1 MVGRYTTLTLLANNL
16 NLQEK
21 AELIQYYLLV
31 LKLRRKE
38 ELANYRP
45 TTWEL
50 LSIEEKRKLALHHI
64 RVDEQERIKGIQII
78 QALRRKY
85 YAIKKVSIAAYR
97 AEKLAKATKMSTTSN
112 TSTINDSI
120 TNSPVNPTRDLHGPL
135 PAATQK
141 RAAKPRGSGQQPAT
155 DPNPKE
161 DGSSSSEYSSNGP
174 HDRRP
179 SCERVL
185 GQDDSPTRAERG
197 DDERPDLGGNELPNL
212 DDYERAELGDDE
224 RSGEHGDQSNSLRIV
239 GKYPRTPQI
248 PGYPRAFER
257 GEDLAPRRSTCSPLE
272 SVCSSPSRRRYRRA
286 QDPSQQRSRQPESA
300 AKADKKGRSRRI
312 HQGLEPLGHQEAAV
326 PQQQQGEKQIPEQQR
341 QSAKFSIK
349 KHDEIR
355 RPVGMGRCVRPNVH
369 SPGSVQQRKE
379 EKVELRTLNAILES
393 VAITNK
399 NLSVLNSN
407 SELNFTTIVNTV
419 LSNSH
424 LAIEAVQSIV
434 PEVNVCLA
442 KPTLLLPEIN
452 ERIYSTAATVEKTD
466 RQLSK
471 FLEDF
476 DPKVAAQ
483 PESKNRN
490 VDKLSEA
497 IDNLRVD
504 LSNNTDYILSNL
516 RQDAI
521 IERSKAKEDLD
532 AVKDL
537 ILTQSEKISRL
548 TRAISEQKESLSLDM
563 KDLFEQCANSFK
575 AEMNNHHKVLNN
587 SAATV
592 PSTRDSPPHIHN
604 PYMNED
610 NTSKVKKG
618 SEQPSQPRSSA
629 DYATLNKLLPPI
641 ADWPKF
647 SGDSNADHIHFIK
660 YVDHIL
666 VSYNADDDIAIS
678 RLPRLFEDIALDW
691 FMNKL
696 ESVGRQSWSTWKSLI
711 KAQFGT
717 RIWRNRMKKAFEND
731 YFDPLKHKP
740 HKWCLT
746 QKRRIDC
753 TDPNSTQLEVN
764 EKLLNQVEGTLEN
777 QLRCRLPDMDKDLS
791 TFIAT
796 MEEVIVQTGANKRQ
810 KEHYSGR
817 REHTPTTEASTS
829 KDKEARNTEAV
840 PKKLPVPECYNCGEK
855 GHKKPDC
862 TKPRKRINNIDQ
874 DPDSDDDA
882 QSSGSFNII
891 PTEPENYSQDDEEDS
906 NGIFVIQGDIGDE
919 LNINTMQGDS
929 NLPQKW
935 DPSIEVG
942 HVSDAKLLTNKP
954 ETGMSYTMG
963 KTCYTTVLFQDK
975 KVKTLLDIGAFC
987 SCVSSD
993 FLESCY
999 PDWKDNLLPV
1009 PRAKF
1014 SSCNSSMKTL
1024 GVITMPLIF
1033 PHSKGSLRLNI
1044 EFVVLQDAICDY
1056 LILGNNTFCMYGI
1069 DVFQS
1074 KSRFYTIGGD
1084 WKKKFQICN
1093 IHTKL
1098 SVPIV
1103 EKLPISSELTKF
1115 NDEYLSQSSVSEILN
1130 SSQRLDVLKVCY
1142 EYKEAFCT
1150 TEEPIGNV
1158 KGHDIVLELTCQ
1170 SPYPPALRRAPYPS
1184 SPKSRVA
1191 LETHIKELL
1200 ELKVIRKV
1208 GHNEQVEITTPVII
1222 AWHNEKSRMVGDFRA
1237 LNNYT
1242 KADNYPIPRIDHSL
1256 HNLSKAK
1263 YITTMDVLKGFHQI
1277 PIEPNSR
1284 QFMRIIC
1291 HLGVYE
1297 YLRMPFGIKNAPSH
1311 FQRMMD
1317 TIFGTYIR
1325 QSWMM
1330 IYIDDIII
1338 YSDDWDTHLEKITTV
1353 LKTAVEAGL
1362 KMSIKKCNFGY
1373 GELKALGRIVSG
1385 LTLAIDQNKVAAVL
1399 LKPMPQNITELQSF
1413 LGFCSYYRQHIPKFA
1428 NITKS
1433 LYEICGKNVI
1443 YEMTHPRVKDYEAL
1457 RDLMT
1462 TAPVLAQP
1470 DYTKPFILYIDACLD
1485 GLGAAL
1491 HQEFQI
1497 DDKPVEKPVLFIS
1510 RQIKSTERK
1519 YGASQMEC
1527 LALVWSLEKLH
1538 YYLEGTK
1545 VVVVTDCTAV
1555 KTLMN
1560 MKTPNR
1566 HMLRW
1571 QIAIQQYRGHMTI
1584 IHKPGI
1590 KHKNADGLSR
1600 WALPN
1605 TPDNPAW
1612 DAEDDDI
1619 FPILGIHMCDLDTA
1633 FYELV
1638 KSSYKNNVEMLKL
1651 VDILSNENSPP
1662 QLISSLPPSL
1672 SKPYTEGKFTF
1683 FDGLIY
1689 YRHRHS
1695 SVLVLCDELQIK
1707 NILSECHD
1715 NINSGHF
1722 SEDRTLERIK
1732 QTAWWLDWRNQVSN
1746 YIKSCEICQKSNKQ
1760 TGKRYGL
1767 LQKISEPSNKWE
1779 IINMDFVTGLPP
1791 GGSYSYNSV
1800 LVIVDRYSKR
1810 ARFIPNH
1817 KDDTAMEV
1825 AMLFWNRVMAEV
1837 GIPKIIISDRDPK
1850 FTSEFWRNLHDMLG
1864 TKLAFST
1871 AYHPQTDGLAERMIQ
1886 TLEEMLRRFCS
1897 FGLEFKN
1904 HDGYTHDW
1912 VSLLPALEI
1921 AYNSSRHSTS
1931 NEIPYVLERGWIP
1944 RMPKDTLNDKLPHIH
1959 PTALDLKKMLD
1970 ITHNH
1975 AKKCV
1980 SEAVEYNKNRW
1991 DKSHKEP
1998 DFKIGDKVLL
2008 STINFNNLG
2017 GNKKLKPSFVGPF
2030 TIKQLHGKNAVEV
2043 ILSDEKN

>member
-1 MVGRYTTLTLLANNL
+1 MPHGVPVTQLHPCNKALAACYSTYSSSYV
-16 NLQEK
+16 NLQEN

-31 LKLRRKE
+31 LKLRRE
-38 ELANYRP
+38 EEIANHRP
-45 TTWEL
+45 TPWEL
-50 LSIEEKRKLALHHI
+50 LSTEEKNQLALHHI
-64 RVDEQERIKGIQII
+64 RINEQERIKGIQII
-78 QALRRKY
+78 QTLRREY
-85 YAIKKVSIAAYR
+85 YATKKISIAAYR
-97 AEKLAKATKMSTTSN
+97 AKKLARAAKMSTTSS
-112 TSTINDSI
+112 TSVNDSI
-120 TNSPVNPTRDLHGPL
+120 TNSPVNPVRDLNIQISTAPYPQALEKEPL
-135 PAATQK
+135 SLEDRVNKLRQIQIPKKSAPAATASTQATIAPMTSAQ
-141 RAAKPRGSGQQPAT
+141 AAKESWERMTRPNVLSTAT
-155 DPNPKE
+155 TNLLSMTTATNAANMATTNEVGNMEIDPIPS
-161 DGSSSSEYSSNGP
+161 GSSASIHAPPKSPEIRMLSKEEKITLLVEA
-174 HDRRP
+174 HV
-179 SCERVL
+179 VL
-185 GQDDSPTRAERG
+185 
-197 DDERPDLGGNELPNL
+197 
-212 DDYERAELGDDE
+212 
-224 RSGEHGDQSNSLRIV
+224 
-239 GKYPRTPQI
+239 
-248 PGYPRAFER
+248 
-257 GEDLAPRRSTCSPLE
+257 LE
-272 SVCSSPSRRRYRRA
+272 SVCSSPSKRRYRRTQGA
-286 QDPSQQRSRQPESA
+286 SQQRPRQPESA
-300 AKADKKGRSRRI
+300 TKADQKGRSRRV
-312 HQGLEPLGHQEAAV
+312 HQGLEPLGNQETTL
-326 PQQQQGEKQIPEQQR
+326 PQRQQWEGKGQEQRR
-341 QSAKFSIK
+341 QSAKLGVK
-349 KHDEIR
+349 EHDEIQQ
-355 RPVGMGRCVRPNVH
+355 PGGMGRCLRPNLH
-369 SPGSVQQRKE
+369 SPGSVQQCKE
-379 EKVELRTLNAILES
+379 EKIKLETLNAILDT
-393 VAITNK
+393 VTITNK

-407 SELNFTTIVNTV
+407 SELNYTTLVNTV
-419 LSNSH
+419 VSNSH
-424 LAIEAVQSIV
+424 SVRETIETCTSHLKSCIAEPVV
-434 PEVNVCLA
+434 LPPELSEKIHN
-442 KPTLLLPEIN
+442 
-452 ERIYSTAATVEKTD
+452 TARLIEKTD
-466 RQLSK
+466 KNLSK
-471 FLEDF
+471 KENLKT
-476 DPKVAAQ
+476 DPCSQQEPLKT
-483 PESKNRN
+483 NI
-490 VDKLSEA
+490 DLSELYK
-497 IDNLRVD
+497 NLSLD
-504 LSNNTDYILSNL
+504 MSNNTDYILSNL

-521 IERSKAKEDLD
+521 IEHSKVKEDLD

-575 AEMNNHHKVLNN
+575 AEISSHQKVSNN
-587 SAATV
+587 STATV
-592 PSTRDSPPHIHN
+592 SSTRDSPPHFNN
-604 PYMNED
+604 PYMNEAD
-610 NTSKVKKG
+610 TVKPKKD
-618 SEQPSQPRSSA
+618 SEQPSSSA
-629 DYATLNKLLPPI
+629 D
-641 ADWPKF
+641 D
-647 SGDSNADHIHFIK
+647 DHIHFIK
-660 YVDHIL
+660 HVDHIL
-666 VSYNADDDIAIS
+666 VSFNADDEFAIS
-678 RLPRLFEDIALDW
+678 RLPRLFKDVALDW
-691 FMNKL
+691 FMDKL
-696 ESVGRQSWSTWKSLI
+696 ASVGHQSWSTWKSLI
-711 KAQFGT
+711 RAQFGT
-717 RIWRNRMKKAFEND
+717 RIWKNRMKKLFEENH
-731 YFDPLKHKP
+731 FDPLRHKP

-753 TDPNSTQLEVN
+753 TDPKSSQLEIN
-764 EKLLNQVEGTLEN
+764 EKLLSKCEGTLEHK
-777 QLRCRLPDMDKDLS
+777 LRCRIPDMDTDLS
-791 TFIAT
+791 NFIAV
-796 MEEVIVQTGANKRQ
+796 MEEVIVQTGINIKH
-810 KEHYSGR
+810 KGNYSER
-817 REHTPTTEASTS
+817 RETSPKTDASTS
-829 KDKEARNTEAV
+829 KDKEARSPETA

-862 TKPRKRINNIDQ
+862 TKPRKRINNIDH
-874 DPDSDDDA
+874 DSDSEDDA
-882 QSSGSFNII
+882 QSTFDVI
-891 PTEPENYSQDDEEDS
+891 PTEPENSSYDNEEGDS
-906 NGIFVIQGDIGDE
+906 NGIFVISGDIGDE

-935 DPSIEVG
+935 DPSIEIG
-942 HVSDAKLLTNKP
+942 HISDAKLLTNKP
-954 ETGMSYTMG
+954 QAGMSYTMG

-975 KVKTLLDIGAFC
+975 EIKTLLDIGAFC

-993 FLESCY
+993 FLDDCY
-999 PDWKDNLLPV
+999 PDWKSNLLPV
-1009 PRAKF
+1009 PKAKF
-1014 SSCNSSMKTL
+1014 SSCNSSMKPL
-1024 GVITMPLIF
+1024 GVIIMPLIF
-1033 PHSKGSLRLNI
+1033 PHFKGSLRLNV

-1074 KSRFYTIGGD
+1074 KNRFYTIGGD

-1098 SVPIV
+1098 PETIV
-1103 EKLPISSELTKF
+1103 EEPPISTELTQF
-1115 NDEYLSQSSVSEILN
+1115 NEDYLSQASVSDILN
-1130 SSQRLDVLKVCY
+1130 SSQKLEVLKVCHK
-1142 EYKEAFCT
+1142 YKEAFCT

-1184 SPKSRVA
+1184 SPKSRAA

-1338 YSDDWDTHLEKITTV
+1338 YSDDWDTHLEKVTTV

-1373 GELKALGRIVSG
+1373 GELKALGRVVSG
-1385 LTLAIDQNKVAAVL
+1385 LTLAVDQNKVAAVL

-1457 RDLMT
+1457 RNLMT

-1584 IHKPGI
+1584 VHKPGI

-1619 FPILGIHMCDLDTA
+1619 FPILGIHMCDLDVA

-1651 VDILSNENSPP
+1651 VDILSNENSSP
-1662 QLISSLPPSL
+1662 QLI
-1672 SKPYTEGKFTF
+1672 
-1683 FDGLIY
+1683 
-1689 YRHRHS
+1689 
-1695 SVLVLCDELQIK
+1695 
-1707 NILSECHD
+1707 
-1715 NINSGHF
+1715 
-1722 SEDRTLERIK
+1722 
-1732 QTAWWLDWRNQVSN
+1732 
-1746 YIKSCEICQKSNKQ
+1746 
-1760 TGKRYGL
+1760 
-1767 LQKISEPSNKWE
+1767 
-1779 IINMDFVTGLPP
+1779 
-1791 GGSYSYNSV
+1791 
-1800 LVIVDRYSKR
+1800 
-1810 ARFIPNH
+1810 
-1817 KDDTAMEV
+1817 
-1825 AMLFWNRVMAEV
+1825 
-1837 GIPKIIISDRDPK
+1837 
-1850 FTSEFWRNLHDMLG
+1850 
-1864 TKLAFST
+1864 
-1871 AYHPQTDGLAERMIQ
+1871 
-1886 TLEEMLRRFCS
+1886 
-1897 FGLEFKN
+1897 
-1904 HDGYTHDW
+1904 
-1912 VSLLPALEI
+1912 
-1921 AYNSSRHSTS
+1921 
-1931 NEIPYVLERGWIP
+1931 
-1944 RMPKDTLNDKLPHIH
+1944 
-1959 PTALDLKKMLD
+1959 
-1970 ITHNH
+1970 
-1975 AKKCV
+1975 
-1980 SEAVEYNKNRW
+1980 
-1991 DKSHKEP
+1991 
-1998 DFKIGDKVLL
+1998 
-2008 STINFNNLG
+2008 
-2017 GNKKLKPSFVGPF
+2017 
-2030 TIKQLHGKNAVEV
+2030 
-2043 ILSDEKN
+2043 